1 MRKPKV
7 LLHLGL
13 PKTATSSLQHNVLQ
27 VLHKEGKINF
37 LGKCLDYDLRT
48 RELEIY
54 NYSGKF
60 IRDAA
65 EEKLSVEEAQA
76 RLIEVVDQDKLNVF
90 SDEGLMIAYPGKEN
104 LPLVRKF
111 QNIAEIFRNYDLK
124 VVVTLRDSVSYLY
137 SLYVELYPDYCSSV
151 RAVKTIKKYTTK
163 LINDPE
169 DILFESLA
177 YDKWVGDLED
187 KFQTTILSYEK
198 LAKGDKETFTS
209 WADLLGITEN
219 EFSGLFNSRKV
230 NVKSKSGKE
239 VQKVKDYKGLETGL
253 RAIVARDT
261 FAFKLARCLYNKTGL
276 KKILNRR
283 VVSKKTHVYPSGSHL
298 DRLRATLGP
307 RTTRNESL

>member
-111 QNIAEIFRNYDLK
+111 QNIGEIFRNYDLK

-151 RAVKTIKKYTTK
+151 RDVKTIKKYTTK

-187 KFQTTILSYEK
+187 KFQTTILS
-198 LAKGDKETFTS
+198 
-209 WADLLGITEN
+209 
-219 EFSGLFNSRKV
+219 SGLFNSRKV